1 MSKSDIAINAWNL
14 AELDPNMLR
23 RRKMPVGGWGVASA
37 TRLTVADHRV
47 KAIKSNKWF
56 PDVLKGATAAVGGDA
71 ILSRADIN
79 WETKKGTAVLRL
91 TFGLDASCAV
101 TVIYVHRKMAGK
113 LLTLACRYMGSPEFL
128 PVVRHVVAAKYLVTL
143 DVAMTAAEVGDL
155 NERRLWLATA
165 VALGDEGRLL
175 PQFPMYA
182 RPPAGFPPEV
192 VKGLSAI
199 AASSRNPKAV
209 ALVKQLLALA
219 PGQKMPNFDVAF
231 SWVFEGERLEQWIQI
246 TKPKTAK
253 GRAAKKRRIDYVRKH
268 PKEAFEPKDE
278 AAEKRLKKGR
288 AKGGAATKAPDE
300 MPARWS
306 SGYRLLLH
314 HKSARALALIHEHL
328 KDAEAEGAPVRFTA
342 QWDVDGPFI
351 EFECT
356 GVVVEKPAGTTAPH
370 ADYYFVETYDIA
382 TGDEYLWYTFPVADF
397 LGLAEGLLSRLTLED
412 RRDQNG
418 TAWSREDGRY
428 LRDSERFAK

>member
-1 MSKSDIAINAWNL
+1 
-14 AELDPNMLR
+14 MLR
-23 RRKMPVGGWGVASA
+23 RRTMPVSGWGVASA

-79 WETKKGTAVLRL
+79 WEDKKGTSVLRL
-91 TFGLDASCAV
+91 LFGLDASCAV

-209 ALVKQLLALA
+209 ALVKQLLALT
-219 PGQKMPNFDVAF
+219 PGQKMPDFDVAF
-231 SWVFEGERLEQWIQI
+231 SWVFEGERLEQWIQMC
-246 TKPKTAK
+246 KPKTAK
-253 GRAAKKRRIDYVRKH
+253 GRAALKRRAATVAANYERELK
-268 PKEAFEPKDE
+268 PKTP
-278 AAEKRLKKGR
+278 AAAKRLKDGMALAQEKFSEMAGGR
-288 AKGGAATKAPDE
+288 GEQTE
-300 MPARWS
+300 MPERG
-306 SGYRLLLH
+306 SGEYGILCQQKC
-314 HKSARALALIHEHL
+314 KSAYYVVGMHL
-328 KDAEAEGAPVRFTA
+328 FAAKKPVRFTA
-342 QWDVDGPFI
+342 QWERGGGEI
-351 EFECT
+351 TFECQ
-356 GVVVEKPAGTTAPH
+356 GVVNEAPPG
-370 ADYYFVETYDIA
+370 ARGSRKNDYFVQCFDVAKPSDFY
-382 TGDEYLWYTFPVADF
+382 WWWTFPVADF
-397 LGLAEGLLSRLTLED
+397 LGLAEPLVPRQTEEFQQEKRRAVAADDADILEVV
-412 RRDQNG
+412 
-418 TAWSREDGRY
+418 
-428 LRDSERFAK
+428 